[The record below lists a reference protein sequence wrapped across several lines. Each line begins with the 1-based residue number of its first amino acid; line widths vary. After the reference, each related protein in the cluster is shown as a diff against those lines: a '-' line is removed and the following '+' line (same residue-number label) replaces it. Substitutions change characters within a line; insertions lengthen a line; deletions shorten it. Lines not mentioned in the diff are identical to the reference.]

1 MRIPVRRWGS
11 IRQRNAVRDCA
22 TAPGGVTM
30 DDREAIIEAAR
41 DLAARQLEQ
50 EAQGEAVEVSPA
62 TVDRRAARILRAI
75 ATQLDQGQS

>member
-11 IRQRNAVRDCA
+11 IRPRSAVRDCA
-22 TAPGGVTM
+22 AAREVTV

-41 DLAARQLEQ
+41 ELAIRQLEQ
-50 EAQGEAVEVSPA
+50 EQGEAVEVSAA

-75 ATQLDQGQS
+75 ATQLDGGQSG